1 MLLAV
6 CFGGFAGV
14 MRRVEMMPVSGM
26 RVMRRCF
33 VLAGVVMCRCVFVM
47 ARGVCVMLRR
57 FPMMFC

>member
-1 MLLAV
+1 VLLAV
-6 CFGGFAGV
+6 CPGSFAGV
-14 MRRVEMMPVSGM
+14 MHRVEMVPMGGM

-33 VLAGVVMCRCVFVM
+33 VLAGVVMCRGRFVM